1 MKVMTETAISL
12 ATLIDETVLKRRI
25 TIAFGTTGDIKAT
38 LLVAGRRLLRIED
51 VSGVGAGE
59 TVGNQLTHNDAA
71 QCSGV
76 RLTLDECLKAG
87 KPRILA
93 IEKAMAFDD
102 PTARGLSAFDIFE
115 AA

>member
-1 MKVMTETAISL
+1 MTQTASQTL

-25 TIAFGTTGDIKAT
+25 TLAFGASDDIQAT
-38 LLVAGRRLLRIED
+38 LLVAGRRLLRIDE
-51 VSGVGAGE
+51 VSGVSDASE
-59 TVGNQLTHNDAA
+59 TVGNQLTHNDET
-71 QCSGV
+71 QISNV

-87 KPRILA
+87 MPRITA

-102 PTARGLSAFDIFE
+102 PTARGMTASDIFQ